1 MAGISLLLLASRIRS
16 SGVSVE
22 PLHLKAFKRET
33 RSAVLRVGSLGSS
46 FARVSSVTILNPF
59 GLDCEVGKLERG
71 AAELAFTPRYAGVFR
86 GIRAVVSVTDS
97 LGLFAETQEV
107 ELEMTVEALPRSLL
121 LADVP
126 MLLSSMVQG
135 DVPTGGRGSG
145 QEMYA
150 IESYSPGSDARDM
163 MWKRVARSGDETML
177 VRVREASAKAAVGI
191 LLRLGAESPEERVRR
206 VDLASE
212 AIAQLGKKL
221 VSLGVTVE
229 LACSREKGL
238 TAADATDITSL
249 AAAII
254 RVWSAQPE
262 DADLD
267 VATARAD
274 LLVLDS
280 EQLADESARRF
291 LGQKPLLLISE
302 TPGTQ
307 GSGGKTFVFSGAEDL
322 MPLAEALLEI

>member
-1 MAGISLLLLASRIRS
+1 MACISLVLLRSRIAS
-16 SGVSVE
+16 SEISVE
-22 PLHLKAFKRET
+22 PLRLKAFKRET

-86 GIRAVVSVTDS
+86 GIRAVVSVTDA
-97 LGLFAETQEV
+97 LGLFTETQEV
-107 ELEMTVEALPRSLL
+107 ELGVTVEALPRSLL
-121 LADVP
+121 LADMP

-191 LLRLGAESPEERVRR
+191 P
-206 VDLASE
+206 
-212 AIAQLGKKL
+212 
-221 VSLGVTVE
+221 
-229 LACSREKGL
+229 
-238 TAADATDITSL
+238 
-249 AAAII
+249 
-254 RVWSAQPE
+254 P
-262 DADLD
+262 
-267 VATARAD
+267 
-274 LLVLDS
+274 
-280 EQLADESARRF
+280 
-291 LGQKPLLLISE
+291 P
-302 TPGTQ
+302 
-307 GSGGKTFVFSGAEDL
+307 
-322 MPLAEALLEI
+322 